1 VFEPAYQAD
10 VVVVGAGVA
19 GLAAAHRLISAGVTT
34 AVLEAAPYVGGRMST
49 EKVDGFRL
57 DRIGQFLST
66 SYPELRLTPG
76 LDALVLRPFAPGV
89 LLHSDGRHHHAGTPA
104 PGGSARGA
112 LHAVR
117 ALASAPR
124 VGAVRRGPLW
134 GGPVARGRGGAA
146 WAAAAPGGGANA
158 ARARTVAARS
168 GATLRDPAGV
178 SEGGAEPGAGVASA
192 GAGADAS
199 GRGAT
204 LRDRTESPRDGA
216 TPGDRTGTAG
226 GGPVPDGPKD
236 RTASWGGLTGAFRD
250 RTGASWGGPT
260 LRNRAG
266 AARGGPTSRDRTD
279 ASWGGPTLKDR
290 PATAPGPSPV
300 PRSRSGA
307 PLGGPVDQARLGT
320 ALTRLASTP
329 VERLLSRPE
338 LAAGQALA
346 ARGVPARTIDGF
358 LRPLLAALLCDPEL
372 TTSSRCAD
380 LALRAFAGGR
390 LCLPEGGAEMLPE
403 VLAAAL
409 PPGTVHTGVRV
420 TAVSTTSVTTAEHGE
435 IHCRAVLVATDA
447 RAAAEL
453 LPGLRV
459 PDFHPVTVVHHTT
472 DDPPTTGSALLLDS
486 DRGGPVAHTAIVSE
500 VDPSRA
506 PAGRALVSSTVLGPP
521 PPDVDTAVRMH
532 LSRLYGT
539 STTRW
544 ETLAVH
550 HTPTAVPVMRAPHD
564 LRRPVRL
571 LAGLYVCGDHRDTST
586 VQGALHSGH
595 RASSAIL
602 ADLGAA
608 ASMHRAEQMQ
618 ATQAA

>member
-1 VFEPAYQAD
+1 MLEHAYQAD

-57 DRIGQFLST
+57 DRIGQLLST

-89 LLHSDGRHHHAGTPA
+89 LLHSDGRHHRAGTPA
-104 PGGSARGA
+104 PGGSAWGA

-124 VGAVRRGPLW
+124 TGVVRRGSLW
-134 GGPVARGRGGAA
+134 GGPVARGRGGVA
-146 WAAAAPGGGANA
+146 WAAASPGSGAALGERARASGDEPAPRPRTAARPGG
-158 ARARTVAARS
+158 
-168 GATLRDPAGV
+168 P
-178 SEGGAEPGAGVASA
+178 
-192 GAGADAS
+192 
-199 GRGAT
+199 
-204 LRDRTESPRDGA
+204 
-216 TPGDRTGTAG
+216 TPGDVTAG
-226 GGPVPDGPKD
+226 IRPPKD
-236 RTASWGGLTGAFRD
+236 RTVSRGGLTGATWDALRD
-250 RTGASWGGPT
+250 RTGAS
-260 LRNRAG
+260 
-266 AARGGPTSRDRTD
+266 RGGPATDGRRDS
-279 ASWGGPTLKDR
+279 SWGGPVLKDR
-290 PATAPGPSPV
+290 PVDTRKAVVV
-300 PRSRSGA
+300 PRPRTGA
-307 PLGGPVDQARLGT
+307 PLGGPVDQARLGA
-320 ALTRLASTP
+320 ALTRLAATP

-338 LAAGQALA
+338 LPAGQALA

-390 LCLPEGGAEMLPE
+390 LCLPEGGAETLPE

-420 TAVSTTSVTTAEHGE
+420 TAVSTTSVTTAEHGV
-435 IHCRAVLVATDA
+435 IRCRAVLVATDA

-459 PDFHPVTVVHHTT
+459 PDFHQVTVVHHTT
-472 DDPPTTGSALLLDS
+472 DDPPTTGAALLVDS

-500 VDPSRA
+500 VDPTRA
-506 PAGRALVSSTVLGPP
+506 PEGRALVSSTVLGPP
-521 PPDVDTAVRMH
+521 PPDVETAVRTH

-539 STTRW
+539 PTTRW

-550 HTPTAVPVMRAPHD
+550 HTAAAVPAMRPPHD

-595 RASSAIL
+595 RAAKAIL
-602 ADLGAA
+602 RDMSATG
-608 ASMHRAEQMQ
+608 SMHRADPIPT
-618 ATQAA
+618 TQAA